1 MENISNFV
9 ELEKSSKIWAIGSI
23 HSNLN
28 SFSSIKEFILNNFV
42 VALNNILQDL
52 ALTFNA
58 KGGIFFAGSLM
69 RTISEMN
76 SINYIKEAFNKHS
89 SKAHSNILRNISI
102 NLINKEHTP
111 LYGNLNYSNIRRN
124 HE

>member
-1 MENISNFV
+1 
-9 ELEKSSKIWAIGSI
+9 
-23 HSNLN
+23 
-28 SFSSIKEFILNNFV
+28 
-42 VALNNILQDL
+42 L

-58 KGGIFFAGSLM
+58 KGGIFFAGSIM

-76 SINYIKEAFNKHS
+76 AINMLKDNFENHHSEAHNE
-89 SKAHSNILRNISI
+89 ILKNISI

-111 LYGNLNYSNIRRN
+111 LYGNLNYSVIRRL